1 MSQQSDSG
9 FKGFKASAAIA
20 RFARVKLDAA
30 GTVSTAGL
38 AEKDIGVAQNAAFAA
53 GDDVNVKLTSAP
65 GTFKVIA
72 NEALAAAARL
82 YTEASGRVQDTA
94 EPTSFQWGTSLEAA
108 TAAGDIIEALP
119 NMHGDT
125 AAP

>member
-94 EPTSFQWGTSLEAA
+94 EATSFQWGTSLEAA